1 MILVDQKCL
10 KSGLCKFVVE
20 YDLRGLVVLT
30 GLSHL
35 QPLLTYLLNRKQNKF
50 YLTIARSSIH
60 KMLIRKRNCIIAL
73 KDVNNVL
80 ID

>member
-35 QPLLTYLLNRKQNKF
+35 QPLLTYLLNRKF